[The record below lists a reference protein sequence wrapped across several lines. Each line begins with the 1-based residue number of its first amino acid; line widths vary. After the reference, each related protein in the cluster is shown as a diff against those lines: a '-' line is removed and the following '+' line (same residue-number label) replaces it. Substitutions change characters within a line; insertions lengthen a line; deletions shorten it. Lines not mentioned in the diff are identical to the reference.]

1 MFWFRF
7 RRYDWLPM
15 LNYSSE
21 TSKPSVKKSGFRK
34 HLLLVF
40 SIALSAV
47 LLFLAFRGVDWH
59 SVGQIV
65 AHARWNLLLLSLAFS
80 PLLPFLRALR
90 WRVLLNAQGQV
101 GMGTAFWANSA
112 GYLGNSFL
120 PGRAGELIRTLMI
133 SKRSTLTASYV
144 LTTALAERASDLLFL
159 ITASSLA
166 LASLPG
172 KPEWLTRASHTM
184 TVVGVLA
191 LIALALIPKTE
202 RLINWVLLKTPLNDG
217 IRQKLLNIAG
227 QVRLGV
233 ESLHNPAR
241 LMKFL
246 SLTVLIWTGDV
257 LSSMLIAYI
266 LHLSLTFAQALL
278 LVTALGL
285 SSAIPSAPGYVGVF
299 QFVAV
304 TVLVPFGF
312 TRSDALSYILM
323 LQAINYVVTSAL
335 GLLAL
340 WQLNLSLASFKN
352 AEAEQPYGTNSSNLT
367 V

>member
-1 MFWFRF
+1 VAYLKEVM
-7 RRYDWLPM
+7 
-15 LNYSSE
+15 
-21 TSKPSVKKSGFRK
+21 KSGFRK

-59 SVGQIV
+59 SVAQIV
-65 AHARWNLLLLSLAFS
+65 AHARWNLLFVALLIS
-80 PLLPFLRALR
+80 PILPFLRSLR

-101 GMGTAFWANSA
+101 GIATAFWANSA

-133 SKRSTLTASYV
+133 SKRSNLTASYV

-202 RLINWVLLKTPLNDG
+202 RLINWVMLKLPVSDT
-217 IRQKLLNIAG
+217 IRVKLLTIAE

-233 ESLHNPAR
+233 KSLHHPAR
-241 LMKFL
+241 LMQFL
-246 SLTVLIWTGDV
+246 LLTILIWTGDV
-257 LSSMLIAYI
+257 LSAMLIAYI
-266 LHLSLTFAQALL
+266 LHLSLTFAQGLL

-299 QFVAV
+299 QYVAV
-304 TVLVPFGF
+304 TVLIPFGF

-323 LQAINYVVTSAL
+323 LQALGYVVTSIL
-335 GLLAL
+335 GLLAV
-340 WQLNLSLASFKN
+340 WQLNLSISSFRKN
-352 AEAEQPYGTNSSNLT
+352 AEPEQPYGTNSSNLT